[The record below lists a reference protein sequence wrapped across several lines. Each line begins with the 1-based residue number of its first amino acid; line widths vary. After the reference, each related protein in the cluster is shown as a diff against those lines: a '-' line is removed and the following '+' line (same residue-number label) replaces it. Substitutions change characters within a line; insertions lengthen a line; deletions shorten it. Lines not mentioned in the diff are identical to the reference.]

1 MSSIFLKV
9 ALANSNSRP
18 RGGQGSPDTPP
29 ADPEDVISRPSSS
42 RAEGESFKS
51 GRESPI
57 SPRHLLRQSPEP
69 EAHPSKRQRTAYNHF
84 TPVPSEGSPRPSVRE
99 APSPTT
105 YHEPAHV
112 LPVINDP
119 YRQWQ
124 VNPVNTHPAM
134 VTELV
139 SIFFKQVPET
149 VSSMFPQG
157 AFRSWMLSGS
167 EKSLDDLMLVYSVL
181 AISALSSK
189 RPDHKALHA
198 QYIIIAR
205 YACDNRP
212 FSIQLVQSRLLLSL
226 YYFAVNNSNDAWDF
240 CGSALRAA
248 SGLKLNVEM
257 ENSEDARLQTFPYAL
272 GRHGFAECR
281 RRTFWSCWLMDRF
294 TGFCSG
300 QISMLNA
307 EDIFLRLPC
316 DDNSF
321 ERQIDAQNPLYDIS
335 TPAVSISKW
344 TIGPMAYLINIAT
357 IWEDV
362 MANINRSSQRRAPAT
377 SASFGAFYEATSR
390 RLLAWNASLPSA
402 LIFSSENARKMT
414 ENNIFITMHT
424 LYHTTAMKLNRYVQ
438 ISNLNAAQ
446 HHHHVAAAEHHAQ
459 ALLSIADTL
468 VASRSSVPSS
478 PVSYN
483 HHAPAHLSSPFVG
496 YGIVCAI
503 DILSARFTLSEVPGR
518 LASFSGAQS
527 VLAELAMLWQS
538 AKNQQAAVLE
548 RVRDMAELNT
558 QGTATSFRFGILR
571 KMERGEARFEMREGL
586 ERMFGRDF
594 DCIYG

>member
-1 MSSIFLKV
+1 MI
-9 ALANSNSRP
+9 SRP

-42 RAEGESFKS
+42 RADGESFKS
-51 GRESPI
+51 GRESEPI
-57 SPRHLLRQSPEP
+57 SPRHMLRQSPEP

-99 APSPTT
+99 APSPTANC
-105 YHEPAHV
+105 HEPANPPQLNHD
-112 LPVINDP
+112 L

-124 VNPVNTHPAM
+124 VNPASNHPA
-134 VTELV
+134 LV
-139 SIFFKQVPET
+139 SDLVGIFFRHVPET
-149 VSSMFPQG
+149 VSSIFPQS

-181 AISALSSK
+181 AISALFSK
-189 RPDHKALHA
+189 RPDHKALHT
-198 QYIIIAR
+198 QYLSISR
-205 YACDNRP
+205 YACENRP
-212 FSIQLVQSRLLLSL
+212 FTIHLVQSRLLLSL
-226 YYFAVNNSNDAWDF
+226 YYFAINNSNDAWDF
-240 CGSALRAA
+240 CGAALRAA

-257 ENSEDARLQTFPYAL
+257 ENINDAYLQTFPYAL
-272 GRHGFAECR
+272 SRHGFAECR
-281 RRTFWSCWLMDRF
+281 RRTFWSCWLMDKF

-300 QISMLNA
+300 QLSMLNG
-307 EDIFLRLPC
+307 EDIFLRLPS

-321 ERQIDAQNPLYDIS
+321 ESQIDAQNPFYDVS
-335 TPAVSISKW
+335 TPTVPSSKW
-344 TIGPMAYLINIAT
+344 TIGPMGYLINIAT
-357 IWEDV
+357 IWGDV

-390 RLLAWNASLPSA
+390 RLLAWNASLPASFK
-402 LIFSSENARKMT
+402 FSSENARKMT

-424 LYHTTAMKLNRYVQ
+424 FYHTTAMKLNRYVQ

-459 ALLSIADTL
+459 ALLSMADTL

-483 HHAPAHLSSPFVG
+483 HHTQAHLSSPFVG
-496 YGIVCAI
+496 YAIVSAI
-503 DILSARFTLSEVPGR
+503 DILSARFTLSGVSGR
-518 LASFSGAQS
+518 LASFGGAQS
-527 VLAELAMLWQS
+527 VLAELAMSWQS

-548 RVRDMAELNT
+548 RVRDMAELNR
-558 QGTATSFRFGILR
+558 QGTAASFRFGTMR
-571 KMERGEARFEMREGL
+571 KMERGEAVFEMREGL
-586 ERMFGRDF
+586 EKMFGRDF